1 MGILIIA
8 PPSLIYAGKFIQENV
23 FFGTDPR
30 FLSKIAL
37 HTAENRTISNG
48 YVTQTGEKKQFDV
61 KNQMIEY
68 SWEQNLFK
76 LKLFQSAIYKQSTGW
91 KFCTIA
97 IQ

>member
-1 MGILIIA
+1 MPLH
-8 PPSLIYAGKFIQENV
+8 PLFMQENL
-23 FFGTDPR
+23 FKKMHFSAQTQD